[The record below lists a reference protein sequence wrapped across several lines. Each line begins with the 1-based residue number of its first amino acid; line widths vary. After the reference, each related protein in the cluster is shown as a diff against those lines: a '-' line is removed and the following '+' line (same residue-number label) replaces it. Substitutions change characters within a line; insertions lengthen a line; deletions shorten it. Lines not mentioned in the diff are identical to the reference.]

1 MPKTQQE
8 KFWIGNFGNS
18 YTRRNTKDLKSRV
31 FHFKK
36 ILKLTKGIKSV
47 FEIGTNRGLNLD
59 AIKKIRPK
67 INTYGVEINKYAY
80 LEAKKKHDVLQESI
94 FNLKNKKKYDLVF
107 TRAVLIHINPKKLPN
122 VYEAIYK
129 LSKKYVLI
137 DEFFNPSPVSLKY
150 RGYRN
155 KLFKRDFAYELMR
168 KYKLK
173 IVDYGF
179 GWSKDPKFPQVDS
192 NWFLLKK

>member
-18 YTRRNTKDLKSRV
+18 YTKRNTKDLKSRV

-67 INTYGVEINKYAY
+67 INTYGVEINKYACQK
-80 LEAKKKHDVLQESI
+80 AQKKGHNVINSSI
-94 FNLKNKKKYDLVF
+94 FKLKNPLQKYDLTF
-107 TRAVLIHINPKKLPN
+107 TYGVLIHINPTKN
-122 VYEAIYK
+122 
-129 LSKKYVLI
+129 
-137 DEFFNPSPVSLKY
+137 
-150 RGYRN
+150 
-155 KLFKRDFAYELMR
+155 
-168 KYKLK
+168 
-173 IVDYGF
+173 
-179 GWSKDPKFPQVDS
+179 
-192 NWFLLKK
+192 

>member
-18 YTRRNTKDLKSRV
+18 YTKRNTKDLKSRV

-47 FEIGTNRGLNLD
+47 FEIGTNRVLNLD

-67 INTYGVEINKYAY
+67 INTYGVEKNKYAY

-122 VYEAIYK
+122 VYESIYK

-137 DEFFNPSPVSLKY
+137 DEFFNPSPVILKY